1 MEEIEFKPKKKKSV
15 LKRVIVIILICALV
29 VAGTGAVG
37 LAIYVNR
44 VRGELPNLDIYSFS
58 PDQASQ
64 IFDYKGNLITNVYA
78 TENRVYVTL
87 DQVSDIAKQAV
98 LEQEDKRFYEHGPLD
113 YKGIVRAV
121 YVTITSFGRR
131 IEGGSTLTQQLA
143 RTMFLTTERTLSR
156 KIKEAILAV
165 ELEKR
170 FTKNQIFEMYLNQIY
185 FGAGAYGIEQ
195 AALTFLGNTQKTST
209 LPKAQ

>member
-185 FGAGAYGIEQ
+185 FGAGAYG
-195 AALTFLGNTQKTST
+195 N
-209 LPKAQ
+209 

>member
-1 MEEIEFKPKKKKSV
+1 
-15 LKRVIVIILICALV
+15 
-29 VAGTGAVG
+29 
-37 LAIYVNR
+37 
-44 VRGELPNLDIYSFS
+44 
-58 PDQASQ
+58 
-64 IFDYKGNLITNVYA
+64 
-78 TENRVYVTL
+78 
-87 DQVSDIAKQAV
+87 
-98 LEQEDKRFYEHGPLD
+98 
-113 YKGIVRAV
+113 
-121 YVTITSFGRR
+121 
-131 IEGGSTLTQQLA
+131 
-143 RTMFLTTERTLSR
+143 MFLTTERTLSR

>member
-170 FTKNQIFEMYLNQIY
+170 FTK
-185 FGAGAYGIEQ
+185 
-195 AALTFLGNTQKTST
+195 TKFLRCI
-209 LPKAQ
+209 